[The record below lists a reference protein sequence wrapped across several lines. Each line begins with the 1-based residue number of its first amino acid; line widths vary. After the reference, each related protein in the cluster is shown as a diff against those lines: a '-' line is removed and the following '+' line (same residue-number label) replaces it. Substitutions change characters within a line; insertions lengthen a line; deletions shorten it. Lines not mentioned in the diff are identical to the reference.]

1 MSERFASDLLFIL
14 IALII
19 AAILGFL
26 IGYFLR
32 KPKTIV
38 KEVSKGTGRAEPGEV
53 SGAAHRTEPADVM
66 PDFDAKAARA
76 ALGKNIALNDLKIVE
91 GIGPVIE
98 GILKKNNIDTWKKL
112 AGSNKETI
120 SSILLAEGG
129 EKYRIHDPGS
139 WPRQAELAYKGNWG
153 ELKKL
158 QDELMGGRQES

>member
-26 IGYFLR
+26 IGYFLCKR
-32 KPKTIV
+32 KKAV
-38 KEVSKGTGRAEPGEV
+38 KEVEKDTGRAEPADV
-53 SGAAHRTEPADVM
+53 SRVAPMTEPADVM

-76 ALGKNIALNDLKIVE
+76 AFGKNIALNDLKIVE

-98 GILKKNNIDTWKKL
+98 GILKRNNIDTWKKL
-112 AGSNKETI
+112 ADSNKEKI
-120 SSILLAEGG
+120 SSILLNEGG
-129 EKYRIHDPGS
+129 EKYRIHDPGT

-158 QDELMGGRQES
+158 QDQLQGGR

>member
-38 KEVSKGTGRAEPGEV
+38 KEVSGDTGKAEPGEV
-53 SGAAHRTEPADVM
+53 M
-66 PDFDAKAARA
+66 PPFDANAAKA
-76 ALGKNIALNDLKIVE
+76 ALGKNVARDDLKIVE

-98 GILKKNNIDTWKKL
+98 GILKRNNIDTWKKL
-112 AGSNKETI
+112 AESNKERI
-120 SSILLAEGG
+120 SSILIAEGG
-129 EKYRIHDPGS
+129 EKYRIHDPGTWS
-139 WPRQAELAYKGNWG
+139 KQAELAYRGNWAG
-153 ELKKL
+153 LKRL
-158 QDELMGGRQES
+158 QDELQGGRQDS

>member
-38 KEVSKGTGRAEPGEV
+38 KEVERDTGRP
-53 SGAAHRTEPADVM
+53 EPADVM

-91 GIGPVIE
+91 GVGPAIE

-112 AGSNKETI
+112 AESNKERI
-120 SSILLAEGG
+120 SSILLTEGG

-158 QDELMGGRQES
+158 QDQLLGGRNANQNS

>member
-38 KEVSKGTGRAEPGEV
+38 KEVERDTGRAEPPD
-53 SGAAHRTEPADVM
+53 AM

-76 ALGKNIALNDLKIVE
+76 VLGKNIALNDLKIVE

-112 AGSNKETI
+112 AGSNKEEI

-139 WPRQAELAYKGNWG
+139 WPRQAELAYKGNWR

-158 QDELMGGRQES
+158 QDELLGGRQ